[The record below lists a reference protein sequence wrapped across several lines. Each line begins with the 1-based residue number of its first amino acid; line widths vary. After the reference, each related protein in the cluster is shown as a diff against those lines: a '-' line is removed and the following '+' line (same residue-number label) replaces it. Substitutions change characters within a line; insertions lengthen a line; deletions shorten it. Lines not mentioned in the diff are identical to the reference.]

1 MRQTSKKNNM
11 EIGERFFSE
20 SLTFTYLDPFN
31 NFRSKEMSLEIRK
44 DPVTAVTTRILPYR
58 LRSYES
64 PSIDRYLRL
73 SPADKCPFC
82 PPQRDKMTPRF
93 PKEIVPEGQ
102 FKRGDVTLFP
112 NAFPHSNHNTVAV
125 LGNCHYLGM
134 DEIAPSLMADG
145 MLVCRDYMARMASL
159 DASLQ
164 YASINWNYMPPAGG
178 GLLHPHLQ
186 TVLADKPTMFMER
199 LLNSATQYGRETGRD
214 LWEDYFEWEKA
225 QEERYVSGT
234 GVLKWLVAFAP
245 RGMAG
250 EIAFYFPRRWSI
262 LALTDEEL
270 RIFCE
275 ELKTVFGYLTSINLA
290 SFNLAVYG
298 TIQEEKL
305 FPVQGRIIPR
315 FLIQPLETS
324 DVNYFEKLHGE
335 IICPFVPED
344 MARRLKA
351 FWKRG
356 QAAFL
361 GGWEK

>member
-1 MRQTSKKNNM
+1 M
-11 EIGERFFSE
+11 EIGERFLSE
-20 SLTFTYLDPFN
+20 SFKFTYLDPFN
-31 NFRSKEMSLEIRK
+31 DFRMKEMSLEIRK
-44 DPVTAVTTRILPYR
+44 DTITAVTTRILPYR
-58 LRSYES
+58 LRIYER
-64 PSIDRYLRL
+64 PSIDRYLEL

-82 PPQRDKMTPRF
+82 LPQRDMMTPRF
-93 PKEIVPEGQ
+93 PKEIVPDGQ
-102 FKRGDVTLFP
+102 FRRGDVTLFP
-112 NAFPHSNHNTVAV
+112 NAFPHSHHNTVAV
-125 LGNCHYLGM
+125 LGNHHYLGM
-134 DEIAPSLMADG
+134 EDIAPSLMAEG
-145 MLVCRDYMARMASL
+145 MLVCRDYMARMANM

-199 LLNSATQYGRETGRD
+199 LLSAAAKYGEETGRD
-214 LWEDYFEWEKA
+214 LWEDYRKWEKA
-225 QEERYVSGT
+225 QGERYVPGT
-234 GVLKWLVAFAP
+234 ELLEWLVAFAP

-275 ELKTVFGYLTSINLA
+275 ELKTVFGYLNSINLV
-290 SFNLAVYG
+290 SFNLALYG
-298 TIQEEKL
+298 TMREERL
-305 FPVQGRIIPR
+305 LPVQGRIIPR

-344 MARRLKA
+344 MARGLKS
-351 FWKRG
+351 F
-356 QAAFL
+356 FENNL
-361 GGWEK
+361 